1 MINKLIKILFTLL
14 LLVSCTHE
22 IKSPYP
28 GYKMIGPHL
37 FFKFESMQNDT
48 KMPSPNDFLIA
59 DISYAFFD
67 NDSVFFHGIRKFQI
81 NNPTDVN
88 SINNALFK
96 LGKGDSATLIVNTK
110 FFFENDLDT
119 TVPAFLSNEK
129 NLYIHLRIKDIE
141 PYGDFVDS
149 VKQMINWISN
159 ITKDV
164 PSQDTFIEK
173 LALFGKRGGI
183 IKMLVDSGNGTKI
196 EKDDTVCIN
205 YEGYFFDGRIF
216 DSTFKRS
223 DPFCFV
229 YGKEKQVIPA
239 FEIVLGKMEEKEKS
253 LYIVPAELAFGNK
266 GVKGIIPPNTPLVF
280 LLQVDTVKKSIGY
293 EN

>member
-1 MINKLIKILFTLL
+1 M
-14 LLVSCTHE
+14 LVACTHE
-22 IKSPYP
+22 VKSPYP

-67 NDSVFFHGIRKFQI
+67 NDSVFFHGIRKFQL
-81 NNPTDVN
+81 NNPTDIN
-88 SINNALFK
+88 SFNNALFK

-164 PSQDTFIEK
+164 PSQDTFIGK

-183 IKMLVDSGNGTKI
+183 IKMLVNSGNGTKI

-205 YEGYFFDGRIF
+205 YEGYFFDGRVF